1 MAIFRTGLIRRRG
14 PLLWLLQ
21 GLFLLR
27 VLGQIQVAFNSPAWL
42 PPMSAWYS
50 GLIPYPELLTSQ
62 ILILMFMTVV
72 SYDNVR
78 RQGRFYVQSAKKQKW
93 LATLSLLYFLIMFS
107 RYVIQIIVL
116 PETRWFGGGTI
127 PIIFHFVL
135 AGYIYLVSLGD
146 NA

>member
-1 MAIFRTGLIRRRG
+1 MIATLQPWLIRWRG

-27 VLGQIQVAFNSPAWL
+27 ILGQVQVAFRGLTWL
-42 PPMSAWYS
+42 PPMSEWFS

-62 ILILMFMTVV
+62 ILILMFMTLV
-72 SYDNVR
+72 SYDNAR
-78 RQGRFYVQSAKKQKW
+78 REGLFYVQSPRKQKV
-93 LATLSLLYFLIMFS
+93 LARLSAIYFLMMLS
-107 RYVIQIIVL
+107 RYIIQMLLV
-116 PETRWFGGGTI
+116 PESRWFGGTI

-146 NA
+146 RQ